1 LWDKLFILSILQRL
15 NRDKINKTNIRIDF
29 IQYKIYFEF
38 RFMTERASSRKT
50 WIEFLDEEDIAF
62 LKRFVLLSGSMKDL
76 ATAYDVSYPTVRLR
90 LDRLIAKVTVFDDQ
104 QIEDDFERQ
113 LRALYAE
120 GKLEAAAL
128 KKLLVAYR
136 RTQT

>member
-1 LWDKLFILSILQRL
+1 
-15 NRDKINKTNIRIDF
+15 
-29 IQYKIYFEF
+29 
-38 RFMTERASSRKT
+38 MTERASFRKT

-62 LKRFVLLSGSMKDL
+62 LKRFVLLSGSLKDL
-76 ATAYDVSYPTVRLR
+76 ATAYGVSYPTVRLR

-104 QIEDDFERQ
+104 QIEDEFERQ

-128 KKLLVAYR
+128 KKLLLAYR
-136 RTQT
+136 KTQT